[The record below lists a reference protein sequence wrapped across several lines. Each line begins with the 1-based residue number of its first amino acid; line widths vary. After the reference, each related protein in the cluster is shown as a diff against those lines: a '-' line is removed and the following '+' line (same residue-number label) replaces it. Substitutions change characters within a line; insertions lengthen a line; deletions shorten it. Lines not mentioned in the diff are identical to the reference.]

1 MFPEG
6 IPPSPPTPSGSR
18 GAYLGPMRSPTK
30 LISGYSS
37 CGIITLSLTRVAGG
51 LGEGQKKKSNL
62 QGSPKPS
69 GINPKI
75 RMWEGPSSLVVS
87 WGLEV
92 GVQGHHLGDEVV
104 PLLLQLL
111 ARAELPRVQALP
123 LAVVD
128 GLRGGGPAP
137 GGGGVTGKPPDPSE
151 GAVPPAAP
159 PQPSQPPGVG
169 GLPSPRCW
177 QRGGGCGGVGRG
189 QRPFG
194 GGGFTPPDPSSPNH
208 HNPPP
213 MATLCHC
220 PHPPPGGA
228 NWGGEH

>member
-1 MFPEG
+1 M
-6 IPPSPPTPSGSR
+6 
-18 GAYLGPMRSPTK
+18 ALGK
-30 LISGYSS
+30 D
-37 CGIITLSLTRVAGG
+37 
-51 LGEGQKKKSNL
+51 KKKRSNL

-177 QRGGGCGGVGRG
+177 RRGGGCGGVGRG

-194 GGGFTPPDPSSPNH
+194 GGGFYTPRPLLPKPPQPSPH
-208 HNPPP
+208 GHAVPLPPP
-213 MATLCHC
+213 T
-220 PHPPPGGA
+220 PRRG
-228 NWGGEH
+228 

>member
-1 MFPEG
+1 
-6 IPPSPPTPSGSR
+6 
-18 GAYLGPMRSPTK
+18 MRSPTK

-51 LGEGQKKKSNL
+51 LGMDKKQGGQNFRGAPNWAESAPN
-62 QGSPKPS
+62 QGV
-69 GINPKI
+69 G
-75 RMWEGPSSLVVS
+75 RGGPSSLVVS

-137 GGGGVTGKPPDPSE
+137 GGGGVTGRPPDPSGGGE
-151 GAVPPAAP
+151 LCPQNPLPNPPSP
-159 PQPSQPPGVG
+159 RVWG

-177 QRGGGCGGVGRG
+177 RWGGGCGGVGRG
-189 QRPFG
+189 
-194 GGGFTPPDPSSPNH
+194 
-208 HNPPP
+208 
-213 MATLCHC
+213 
-220 PHPPPGGA
+220 HPGSGPLSG
-228 NWGGEH
+228 